1 MYFTFSWPQLVTAI
15 VGGAIAL
22 VVIKHLNGTKLLR
35 PNNILVHNMVAKLLM
50 MNVYVL
56 SKLVIA
62 YYILDFN
69 RIR

>member
-1 MYFTFSWPQLVTAI
+1 
-15 VGGAIAL
+15 
-22 VVIKHLNGTKLLR
+22 
-35 PNNILVHNMVAKLLM
+35 MVAKLLM